1 MLPMKPVFHQAID
14 DFFRQYPERQYKKGQ
29 ILLLAGETT
38 QAGFY
43 LINGR
48 VRAYDVTYRGEELVV
63 HGFTAPALFPL
74 SLIMRRSETAYIYE
88 ASTDITIR
96 QAPVEAVLKL
106 LNTNPAVVYELLCE
120 LCEAFDTVLERV
132 VYATSSSARSR
143 LVYSL
148 ITECR
153 ESGERQ
159 QDGSYVVTLN
169 ERELGARAG
178 LSRETVSREAKTL
191 KITKLIE
198 IRHNEVV
205 IPNLARLER
214 YLKIHA

>member
-1 MLPMKPVFHQAID
+1 MKPAFHQAID
-14 DFFRQYPERQYKKGQ
+14 DFFRQYPERQYRKGQ
-29 ILLLAGETT
+29 ILILAGETT
-38 QAGFY
+38 PAGFY
-43 LINGR
+43 LVSGR
-48 VRAYDVTYRGEELVV
+48 VRAYNVTYRGEERVV
-63 HGFTAPALFPL
+63 HSFIAPALFPL
-74 SLIMRRSETAYIYE
+74 SLIVHGSEAAYIYE

-106 LNTNPAVVYELLCE
+106 LHTNPTVVYELLSE
-120 LCEAFDTVLERV
+120 LCKAFDNVLERV

-148 ITECR
+148 IAECR
-153 ESGERQ
+153 ESGMRQ
-159 QDGSYVVTLN
+159 QNGSYVVALN

-178 LSRETVSREAKTL
+178 LSRETVSREAKML

-198 IRHNEVV
+198 IHHNEVV

-214 YLKIHA
+214 YLKLHG